1 MPRTLSDEEYAY
13 LQQKRQTADFAES
26 VFNDPGLN
34 KEAKALI
41 KKKYPNLS
49 IPEYD
54 IEQKLEARLDQKDKQ
69 QKDEEEAKKLER
81 QDKEWQ
87 EKRASVKKEY
97 GFTDDAMKKLEDLM
111 VERNIGDYDA
121 AATYFASKNPPTSE
135 ATYDSTRWHHERKE
149 GFNEIAKDPEA
160 WGRNELMSA
169 IRRDEAKA
177 KGGWR

>member
-1 MPRTLSDEEYAY
+1 MPRQITDEEYAY

-54 IEQKLEARLDQKDKQ
+54 IEQKLEARLDQSEKAQRDA
-69 QKDEEEAKKLER
+69 EESKKLAKQE
-81 QDKEWQ
+81 QEFT

-97 GFTDDAMKKLEDLM
+97 GFTDDAMKKLEDM
-111 VERNIGDYDA
+111 MIEKNIGDYDA
-121 AATYFASKNPPTSE
+121 AAHYFASKNPPTSE
-135 ATYDSTRWHHERKE
+135 ATYDATRWHHERRE
-149 GFNEIAKDPEA
+149 GFAEIAKDPEA
-160 WGRNELMSA
+160 WGRNEIMSA